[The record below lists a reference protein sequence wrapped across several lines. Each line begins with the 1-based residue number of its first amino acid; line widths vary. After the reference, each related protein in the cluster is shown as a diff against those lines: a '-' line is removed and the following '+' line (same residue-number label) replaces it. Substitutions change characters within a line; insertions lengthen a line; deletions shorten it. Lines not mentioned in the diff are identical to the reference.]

1 MFYLSFVKAIW
12 RACAFRQ
19 IPQRKLVEA
28 LKGAPFCVLEKPY
41 CCATRSIANMEKTGL
56 LVMSCRTHLRRAN
69 VHQIPLTNSAYLY
82 VYIMAWCSFIY
93 ILVCL
98 CNMSKCHPVRFL
110 FAAFNSSLAVN
121 FWWHF
126 ALSEAVSRSRGK
138 SLPVLKVLK
147 LQRHSNPFCIF
158 LLKQDLD
165 IGWFDSTGKL
175 LEIAPLHKNDSKAK
189 RAVNFHWFPIPCG
202 LVEICRVCRAIQEI
216 LCEWRPI
223 IIIIMSPEKNP
234 AHRLIDSRFGHDLR
248 GHVVKVQWHCIRA
261 GGA

>member
-1 MFYLSFVKAIW
+1 MQSANGANRKGQKEHIYISQTPETNVEILEFFDLKKCFITVDVLFEFCQSHLTSMCIQADTPEETRRGLEGRTFL
-12 RACAFRQ
+12 RAG
-19 IPQRKLVEA
+19 EA
-28 LKGAPFCVLEKPY
+28 LLLRYPQHSQHGEDGPVGDVMQNTPQESECSSNSIDKLCV
-41 CCATRSIANMEKTGL
+41 S
-56 LVMSCRTHLRRAN
+56 LR
-69 VHQIPLTNSAYLY
+69 IST
-82 VYIMAWCSFIY
+82 YILWHDAALY

-147 LQRHSNPFCIF
+147 LQRHSNPFCIL

-216 LCEWRPI
+216 LCE
-223 IIIIMSPEKNP
+223 
-234 AHRLIDSRFGHDLR
+234 
-248 GHVVKVQWHCIRA
+248 
-261 GGA
+261 